1 MWKESVNELLVRIV
15 FKYFVKMRLKG
26 MALSIW
32 KGQEAWNVFR
42 LLGSKERLHFEHVR
56 GLESNRYYSRGKSRS
71 SSNRGTASGVRPSFF
86 VITDDSVNRT
96 LSVHTRL
103 QIHAREVSKTATAG
117 CRSTKK
123 ISFRAIKEYLGKFA
137 NRSSEFAFDRELWM
151 VVDNLELFSS
161 REEIYSFDSYVI
173 YVYTYIYISL
183 RVIYFSVEECLFFYL
198 CTEKYFYA
206 KNNFYVFILCKYV
219 QVFILNFFM

>member
-1 MWKESVNELLVRIV
+1 M
-15 FKYFVKMRLKG
+15 
-26 MALSIW
+26 
-32 KGQEAWNVFR
+32 FR

-173 YVYTYIYISL
+173 YVYTYIYTSL
-183 RVIYFSVEECLFFYL
+183 RVIYFSVEECFFFIFVQRNTFMQKIIFTCL
-198 CTEKYFYA
+198 FYA
-206 KNNFYVFILCKYV
+206 STYRFLS
-219 QVFILNFFM
+219 